1 LIYSSVILEE
11 ILRFANPSETVWVAS
26 KSKGNTKELALA
38 FVMTPR
44 FISKT
49 QIINSKNIIDGWSW
63 QDYTLDKLVRIY
75 IICLISELDGADQLN
90 LLFDTAEINEAVA
103 LHAALPALK
112 NPTQFLLRATDAVRS
127 NMGSVF
133 ESIAFEN
140 PYPSLYFSEL
150 AWNQMVLKCIFNDK
164 AIHRIY
170 GLENRANQALADTLS
185 DFAHERWAAGRRV
198 PSQVWRLVPKFMNEN
213 LQSDIK
219 KLEQSDN
226 PRDILAAQLVIKEID
241 QPGSTKEQWKELE
254 LPEPIYQ
261 V

>member
-1 LIYSSVILEE
+1 LEYSSILFGE
-11 ILRFANPSETVWVAS
+11 IIRFANPTETIWITS
-26 KSKGNTKELALA
+26 KSKGNPKELALA

-44 FISKT
+44 FVSKAKVENPKS
-49 QIINSKNIIDGWSW
+49 IIEGWNW
-63 QDYTLDKLVRIY
+63 QDYTLEKLVRIY
-75 IICLISELDGADQLN
+75 FICLISEQEGVSQLD

-103 LHAALPALK
+103 LHAALPAVK
-112 NPTQFLLRATDAVRS
+112 NPTHFLLRATDAVRS

-213 LQSDIK
+213 LHRDIK

-261 V
+261 A

>member
-1 LIYSSVILEE
+1 MIYSTVILEE
-11 ILRFANPSETVWVAS
+11 ILRFANPTEIIWIAS
-26 KSKGNTKELALA
+26 KSKGNAKELALA
-38 FVMTPR
+38 FVMAPR

-49 QIINSKNIIDGWSW
+49 PINNSTNVIDGWSW

-75 IICLISELDGADQLN
+75 IICLISEKDGTDQLN

-150 AWNQMVLKCIFNDK
+150 AWNQMVL
-164 AIHRIY
+164 
-170 GLENRANQALADTLS
+170 T
-185 DFAHERWAAGRRV
+185 
-198 PSQVWRLVPKFMNEN
+198 QVWRMVPKFMNEN
-213 LQSDIK
+213 LNSDIK

-226 PRDILAAQLVIKEID
+226 PRDVLAAQLVIKEIG

-261 V
+261 A

>member
-1 LIYSSVILEE
+1 LEFSLAILAEIMRFTSPKEMDWVSV
-11 ILRFANPSETVWVAS
+11 
-26 KSKGNTKELALA
+26 KSKGNAKELALG
-38 FVMTPR
+38 FVMAPR

-49 QIINSKNIIDGWSW
+49 QIENSKVIIQGWSW
-63 QDYTLDKLVRIY
+63 QNYTLEKLVRVY
-75 IICLISELDGADQLN
+75 FICLISAQDAEDQLT
-90 LLFDTAEINEAVA
+90 LLFETAEINESVA

-112 NPTQFLLRATDAVRS
+112 NPTQYLLRATDAVRS
-127 NMGSVF
+127 NMGPVF

-170 GLENRANQALADTLS
+170 GLEARANQSLADTLS

-198 PSQVWRLVPKFMNEN
+198 PSQVWRLVPKFMNEK
-213 LQSDIK
+213 LRGDIEKLK
-219 KLEQSDN
+219 KSEN
-226 PRDILAAQLVIKEID
+226 KRDFLAAQLVIQEIT
-241 QPGSTKEQWKELE
+241 QKGSTKEQWRELE
-254 LPEPIYQ
+254 LPEPLYQ

>member
-1 LIYSSVILEE
+1 MIYSSIIQEE
-11 ILRFANPSETVWVAS
+11 ILRFSNPTESIWITS
-26 KSKGNTKELALA
+26 KSKGNAKELALA
-38 FVMTPR
+38 FVMAPR

-49 QIINSKNIIDGWSW
+49 KISNPKNIIDGWSW
-63 QDYTLDKLVRIY
+63 QDYTLDKLARIY
-75 IICLISELDGADQLN
+75 LICLISEKDGTEQLN

-103 LHAALPALK
+103 LHTALPALK
-112 NPTQFLLRATDAVRS
+112 NPDQFLLRATDAVRS
-127 NMGSVF
+127 NVGSVF

-185 DFAHERWAAGRRV
+185 DFAHERWAAGRRI

-219 KLEQSDN
+219 KLGKSDN
-226 PRDILAAQLVIKEID
+226 PRDILAAQLVIKEIE
-241 QPGSTKEQWKELE
+241 QPGSTKKQWKELE

-261 V
+261 A

>member
-1 LIYSSVILEE
+1 MEYSSVILEE
-11 ILRFANPSETVWVAS
+11 IVRFANPTEIVWMTS
-26 KSKGNTKELALA
+26 KSKGNPKELALA

-49 QIINSKNIIDGWSW
+49 KVENSKSIIEGWNW
-63 QDYTLDKLVRIY
+63 QDYSLDKLVRIY
-75 IICLISELDGADQLN
+75 FICLISEQEGVSQLD

-103 LHAALPALK
+103 LHSALPALK
-112 NPTQFLLRATDAVRS
+112 NPSHFLLRATDAVRS

-170 GLENRANQALADTLS
+170 GLDHRANQALADTLS

-198 PSQVWRLVPKFMNEN
+198 PSQVWRLVPAFMNDQ
-213 LQSDIK
+213 LHRDIK
-219 KLEQSDN
+219 KLTLSDN
-226 PRDILAAQLVIKEID
+226 PRDILAAQLVIEEIS

-254 LPEPIYQ
+254 LPETIYQ
-261 V
+261 A

>member
-1 LIYSSVILEE
+1 MEYSSIILEE
-11 ILRFANPSETVWVAS
+11 ILRFANPTETGWISS
-26 KSKGNTKELALA
+26 KAKGNPKELSLA
-38 FVMTPR
+38 FVMTPK
-44 FISKT
+44 FVSKT
-49 QIINSKNIIDGWSW
+49 KVEILKCIIEGWNL
-63 QDYTLDKLVRIY
+63 QDYSLEKLVRIY
-75 IICLISELDGADQLN
+75 FICLISEQEGVGQLD

-103 LHAALPALK
+103 LHSSLPALK
-112 NPTQFLLRATDAVRS
+112 NPTHFLLRATDAVRS
-127 NMGSVF
+127 NMGPVF

-170 GLENRANQALADTLS
+170 GLDPRANQALADTLS

-198 PSQVWRLVPKFMNEN
+198 PSQVWRLVPKFMSDQLHN
-213 LQSDIK
+213 DIK
-219 KLEQSDN
+219 KLAHSEN
-226 PRDILAAQLVIKEID
+226 PRDILAAELVIKEID

-261 V
+261 A

>member
-1 LIYSSVILEE
+1 
-11 ILRFANPSETVWVAS
+11 
-26 KSKGNTKELALA
+26 
-38 FVMTPR
+38 M
-44 FISKT
+44 
-49 QIINSKNIIDGWSW
+49 
-63 QDYTLDKLVRIY
+63 
-75 IICLISELDGADQLN
+75 
-90 LLFDTAEINEAVA
+90 LFDTAEINEAVA

-112 NPTQFLLRATDAVRS
+112 NPIEFLLRATDAVRS

-198 PSQVWRLVPKFMNEN
+198 PSQVWRLVPQFMNEN
-213 LQSDIK
+213 LQSDIN
-219 KLEQSDN
+219 KLAQSDN
-226 PRDILAAQLVIKEID
+226 PRDVLAAELVNKEIA
-241 QPGSTKEQWKELE
+241 QPGSTKGQWKELE

-261 V
+261 A

>member
-1 LIYSSVILEE
+1 MQYSSVILEE
-11 ILRFANPSETVWVAS
+11 IFRFANPTEAVWITS
-26 KSKGNTKELALA
+26 KSKGIAKDLALA

-44 FISKT
+44 FITKT
-49 QIINSKNIIDGWSW
+49 QVGNSKNMIEGWSW
-63 QDYTLDKLVRIY
+63 QDYTLEKLVRIY
-75 IICLISELDGADQLN
+75 FICLISEIEGADQLD

-103 LHAALPALK
+103 LHSALPALK
-112 NPTQFLLRATDAVRS
+112 NPTYFLLRATDAVRS

-133 ESIAFEN
+133 ESIAFGN

-170 GLENRANQALADTLS
+170 GLETRANQALADTLS

-198 PSQVWRLVPKFMNEN
+198 PSQVWRLVPTFMNEN
-213 LQSDIK
+213 LQVDIK
-219 KLEQSDN
+219 KLEKSEN
-226 PRDILAAQLVIKEID
+226 PRDVLAAQLVFKEIA
-241 QPGSTKEQWKELE
+241 QAGSTKEQWKELE
-254 LPEPIYQ
+254 LPEPMYQ

>member
-1 LIYSSVILEE
+1 LEYSVTLFTE
-11 ILRFANPSETVWVAS
+11 ILRWANPTEVDWIAT
-26 KSKGNTKELALA
+26 KSKGNAKELALA

-49 QIINSKNIIDGWSW
+49 PIKRLTNVIDGWVW

-75 IICLISELDGADQLN
+75 LICLLSEKDGTDQLN

-103 LHAALPALK
+103 LHSALAVIK
-112 NPTQFLLRATDAVRS
+112 NPTHFLLRATDAVRS
-127 NMGSVF
+127 NMGPVF

-164 AIHRIY
+164 AIHRIF
-170 GLENRANQALADTLS
+170 GLETRTNQALANTLS
-185 DFAHERWAAGRRV
+185 DFAHERWSAGRRV
-198 PSQVWRLVPKFMNEN
+198 PSQVWRLVPKFMHED
-213 LQSDIK
+213 LYADIK
-219 KLEQSDN
+219 KLEKSDHL
-226 PRDILAAQLVIKEID
+226 RDVLAAQLVIQEIS

-254 LPEPIYQ
+254 LPEPIDQ
-261 V
+261 A

>member
-1 LIYSSVILEE
+1 MIYSSVILAE
-11 ILRFANPSETVWVAS
+11 ILRLVNPTEAVWIAS
-26 KSKGNTKELALA
+26 KSKGNAKELALA

-44 FISKT
+44 FVSKT
-49 QIINSKNIIDGWSW
+49 SINNSTNVIDGWDW
-63 QDYTLDKLVRIY
+63 QDYTLEKLVRIY
-75 IICLISELDGADQLN
+75 FICLISEKDGVDQLN

-103 LHAALPALK
+103 LHSALPALK
-112 NPTQFLLRATDAVRS
+112 NPTHYLLRATDAVRS

-170 GLENRANQALADTLS
+170 GLEARANQTLANTLS

-198 PSQVWRLVPKFMNEN
+198 PSQVWRLVPIFMNEN
-213 LQSDIK
+213 LRGDIK

-226 PRDILAAQLVIKEID
+226 PRDILAAQLVMQEIA

-261 V
+261 A

>member
-1 LIYSSVILEE
+1 MYSPVILEE
-11 ILRFANPSETVWVAS
+11 ILRFANPTESIWIDS
-26 KSKGNTKELALA
+26 KSKGNAKELALA

-49 QIINSKNIIDGWSW
+49 QVKSSNIIMEGWPW
-63 QDYTLDKLVRIY
+63 QDYTLEKIVRIY
-75 IICLISELDGADQLN
+75 FLCLISEMDGGDQLN

-112 NPTQFLLRATDAVRS
+112 NPTDFLLRATDAVRS

-170 GLENRANQALADTLS
+170 GLEARANQALAGTLS

-198 PSQVWRLVPKFMNEN
+198 PSQVWRLVPLFMNEN
-213 LQSDIK
+213 LRGDIK

-226 PRDILAAQLVIKEID
+226 PRDILAAELVNKEIA

-261 V
+261 A